1 MNIGVA
7 ANGTQVGTATFS
19 QEPLENAYNAPASSQ
34 PLLAGLTSN
43 LDLGLSTGEATQS
56 VTSSL
61 PMTSSIPAQSQ
72 NMSAFS
78 QPYSG
83 QANWAFS
90 NPNGAQDIHQMYGPY
105 MFDAPDIGSEYNVL
119 NDFLNTSLLDEGS
132 LFAGDENQFPAT
144 DQALA
149 NSLVGTS
156 AGDNLPVVQ
165 EPQATSADPAATT
178 EAPAPPSRP
187 KSTRPPEK
195 EDERFYMNI
204 ADPSGNDRP
213 EERMKK
219 LLEAKFAAGILRPF
233 NYVQGYARLNAYL
246 EGHMKPASRQ
256 MMMRQIDK
264 FRPKFREVMQSLT
277 DMELTMVEMWVE
289 RSLMEYDRLFAS
301 LAIPACCWRR
311 TGEIFRGNKE
321 MAELIHVPVDKL
333 RDVSNNVHLSPE
345 AV

>member
-1 MNIGVA
+1 
-7 ANGTQVGTATFS
+7 
-19 QEPLENAYNAPASSQ
+19 
-34 PLLAGLTSN
+34 
-43 LDLGLSTGEATQS
+43 
-56 VTSSL
+56 
-61 PMTSSIPAQSQ
+61 
-72 NMSAFS
+72 
-78 QPYSG
+78 
-83 QANWAFS
+83 
-90 NPNGAQDIHQMYGPY
+90 MYGPY